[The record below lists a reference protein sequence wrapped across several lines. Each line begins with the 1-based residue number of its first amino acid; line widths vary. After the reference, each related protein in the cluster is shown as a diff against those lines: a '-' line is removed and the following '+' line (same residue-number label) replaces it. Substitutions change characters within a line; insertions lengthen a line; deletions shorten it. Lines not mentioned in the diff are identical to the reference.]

1 MTGKFTEKIDSVKKR
16 CDELYAFFAREDST
30 KDMNEYN
37 ELSKEF
43 SSLSPLLK
51 VIREYEQC
59 LKEKESAES
68 FLTEAKE
75 LGGDYYEM
83 AREELETLSEK
94 EQALLSEL
102 ELMFIPPDPRDEKNA
117 IIEIRSGTGGKEA
130 ELFVYDLYR
139 MYTMYAQRCGFE
151 TDTVYGTLTELGG
164 FKEVVFTVSG
174 KGAFGRYKFEK
185 GAHRV
190 QRVPETEA
198 NGKKQTSA
206 VTVAVFPEA
215 EEVDFEINMA
225 DLQIDTYR
233 ASGAGGQH
241 VNKTESAIRIT
252 HLPTG
257 TVVDCQDERSQH
269 KNKDKA
275 LKVLRSRLLQSE
287 KQKQKDNL
295 DSDRK
300 NQVGSGDRSERIRTY
315 NYHQNRV
322 SDHISGKTYF
332 SLKDILNGDMDELVD
347 NLAVYC
353 KAEQIEV

>member
-1 MTGKFTEKIDSVKKR
+1 MTEKFTEKIDSVKKR

-30 KDMNEYN
+30 RDMNEYN
-37 ELSKEF
+37 ELSREF
-43 SSLSPLLK
+43 SALSPMLK
-51 VIREYEQC
+51 VIKDYEAC
-59 LKEKESAES
+59 LSDRKEAEA
-68 FLTEAKE
+68 FLPEARE
-75 LGGDYYEM
+75 LGSDYYEM
-83 AREELETLSEK
+83 AREEAEALCEREK
-94 EQALLSEL
+94 ALLSEL
-102 ELMFIPPDPRDEKNA
+102 EIMLVPPDPRDVKNA
-117 IIEIRSGTGGKEA
+117 VIEIRSGTGGKEA

-139 MYTMYAQRCGFE
+139 MYTMYAQRCGFV

-174 KGAFGRYKFEK
+174 NGAFGRYKFEK

-252 HLPTG
+252 HIPTG
-257 TVVDCQDERSQH
+257 TVVECQDERSQH

-275 LKVLRSRLLQSE
+275 MKVLRSRLLQSE
-287 KQKQKDNL
+287 RQKQKDTL

-322 SDHISGKTYF
+322 SDHISGRTYF
-332 SLKDILNGDMDELVD
+332 SLKEILNGDMDELVD
-347 NLAVYC
+347 NLTAYC

>member
-1 MTGKFTEKIDSVKKR
+1 MKDNFSKKIQRVKER

-30 KDMNEYN
+30 RDMTEYN

-43 SSLSPLLK
+43 SSLSPILK
-51 VIREYEQC
+51 VIREYEDCTKKRRQ
-59 LKEKESAES
+59 AEE
-68 FLTEAKE
+68 FLEEAKA
-75 LGGDYYEM
+75 LGGEYLLL
-83 AREELETLSEK
+83 ARQEIEELE
-94 EQALLSEL
+94 EQEGALLSEIEIML
-102 ELMFIPPDPRDEKNA
+102 VPPDPEDEKNA
-117 IIEIRSGTGGKEA
+117 VIEIRSGTGGKEA
-130 ELFVYDLYR
+130 ELFAYDLYR
-139 MYTMYAQRCGFE
+139 MYTMYAQRCGFLTE
-151 TDTVYGTLTELGG
+151 TIYGELTELGG
-164 FKEVVFTVSG
+164 FKEVVLTVSG
-174 KGAFGRYKFEK
+174 KGAFGRYKFER
-185 GAHRV
+185 GTHRV

-215 EEVDFEINMA
+215 EEIDFEINPN

-257 TVVDCQDERSQH
+257 TVVECQDERSQH

-275 LKVLRSRLLQSE
+275 MKVLRSRLLQSE
-287 KQKQKDNL
+287 RQRQKDSL
-295 DSDRK
+295 DSERK

-315 NYHQNRV
+315 NYHQSRV

-332 SLKDILNGDMDELVD
+332 SLKEILNGDMDELID
-347 NLAVYC
+347 NLTAYC
-353 KAEQIEV
+353 KTEQIEV